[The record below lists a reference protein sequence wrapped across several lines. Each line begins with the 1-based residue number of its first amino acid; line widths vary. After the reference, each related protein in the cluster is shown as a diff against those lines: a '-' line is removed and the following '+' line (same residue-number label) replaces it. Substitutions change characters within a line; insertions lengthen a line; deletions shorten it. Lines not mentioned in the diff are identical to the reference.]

1 MNQHIYGGEGG
12 VQAQASDK
20 ERLAILGT
28 SLFAPEVVDL
38 AEETGKYEV
47 VAFIENWDREKT
59 RRSLLGLPVIWIDE
73 AAPLASMYKVVCA
86 LGTTHRRGFIEQAAA
101 MGFTFATIIHP
112 GVRLST
118 KSSVGEG
125 SIVSV
130 GTIIAAHTTV
140 GRHVIINRGCLIG
153 HHTTVHDYVT
163 LSPGANVAGAVS
175 IGEGTYIGMGAIVL
189 DHLNIGSHAVIGAGS
204 VVTRDVPDR
213 TQVMGIPA
221 KVTQENV
228 EGR

>member
-1 MNQHIYGGEGG
+1 MQ
-12 VQAQASDK
+12 VQAFDK

-59 RRSLLGLPVIWIDE
+59 RQSLLGRPVIWIDE
-73 AAPLASMYKVVCA
+73 AASLAATHKVVCA

-101 MGFTFATIIHP
+101 MGFRFATIIHP
-112 GVRLST
+112 SARIST

-125 SIVSV
+125 STLSA

-140 GRHVIINRGCLIG
+140 GRHVIVNRGCLIG

-189 DHLNIGSHAVIGAGS
+189 DHMKIGSHAIIGAGS
-204 VVTRDVPDR
+204 VVTRDVPDH

-221 KVTQENV
+221 KVTQENI